1 MALKKQIRKYI
12 ITPYKKNVCDI
23 KWLNEIEH
31 SYSQNVLYFFSS
43 NKFLQ
48 NDKFAKEILPTDTN
62 CHIFLYL
69 LFCPLKV
76 KKSSNSGTLVQSS
89 FSQSSLIIK

>member
-12 ITPYKKNVCDI
+12 ITLYKKNLCDI
-23 KWLNEIEH
+23 KRLNEIEH
-31 SYSQNVLYFFSS
+31 SYSQNVLHFFSS
-43 NKFLQ
+43 NEILQ

-62 CHIFLYL
+62 CHILLYL

-76 KKSSNSGTLVQSS
+76 K
-89 FSQSSLIIK
+89 